1 MGKDTMQAMDMSY
14 KGNTFPCL
22 CSAMELLG
30 CVTEK
35 CVFDKE
41 SIKFNMKSHSFRSEC
56 QF

>member
-1 MGKDTMQAMDMSY
+1 MGKDRMQAMDMSY

-22 CSAMELLG
+22 GSAMELLG